1 VVVAW
6 VTLLLAGVGAAA
18 LASRRAVEAAL
29 EVSDAL
35 GVSAG
40 LVGVTVL
47 AIGTDLPEIANSIS
61 ASVSGHGDL
70 NVGDSTGSALTQIT
84 LVLAILLIAAGSR
97 LDLRRPATRIATTT
111 GIATVAALV
120 ALALLLSDRTLGRLD
135 GLLLVGGWGAS
146 MVVVH
151 RREGATMEAVRQVS
165 GVGRAV
171 VRALAWLVA
180 VGGAAAIVV
189 RSFVEL
195 SDRFGVPEF
204 VASALVLSLGTSL
217 PELVVDWTAI
227 RRGASALA
235 LGDLFGSSLVDSTL
249 SVGIGPVIRP
259 TLVSHAALT
268 GTLVIAAGCAVAT
281 VVVTRGR
288 RAGPITFALLS
299 TYVVTSTLLV
309 AVTT

>member
-1 VVVAW
+1 
-6 VTLLLAGVGAAA
+6 
-18 LASRRAVEAAL
+18 
-29 EVSDAL
+29 
-35 GVSAG
+35 
-40 LVGVTVL
+40 
-47 AIGTDLPEIANSIS
+47 
-61 ASVSGHGDL
+61 
-70 NVGDSTGSALTQIT
+70 
-84 LVLAILLIAAGSR
+84 
-97 LDLRRPATRIATTT
+97 
-111 GIATVAALV
+111 
-120 ALALLLSDRTLGRLD
+120 
-135 GLLLVGGWGAS
+135 

-259 TLVSHAALT
+259 TPVSPAALT